1 MTPQEAL
8 QQLLPSYNRYYDVLP
23 EPPEPFEA
31 AAEFHSHGES
41 YMLVKSA
48 KLWEMDSNEFV
59 YFTAAEDLTADT
71 VAARIETAWD
81 LAMPQIHPTE
91 HHRNSDVTVI
101 FLTSALDDEA
111 RRLVQHT
118 NRSEGYKHGLQGW
131 SNLRLGA
138 IELSTGRT
146 TCNRHGRD
154 LKKLLSNISK
164 KQKIGE

>member
-8 QQLLPSYNRYYDVLP
+8 EKLLPAYSRYYDLVA
-23 EPPEPFEA
+23 EPPAPFGA

-41 YMLVKSA
+41 YVLVKSA
-48 KLWEMDSNEFV
+48 KLWEMDSNEYV
-59 YFTAAEDLTADT
+59 YFAAEDAMDAATLQ
-71 VAARIETAWD
+71 ARIEQAWEMT
-81 LAMPQIHPTE
+81 MPRVIPTD

-164 KQKIGE
+164 NKKIGE